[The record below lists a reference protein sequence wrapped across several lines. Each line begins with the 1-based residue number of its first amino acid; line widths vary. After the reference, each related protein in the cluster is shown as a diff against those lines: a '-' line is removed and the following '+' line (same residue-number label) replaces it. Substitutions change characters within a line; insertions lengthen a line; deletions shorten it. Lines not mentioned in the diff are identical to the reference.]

1 MAEYV
6 INKYRTLFVRAKEL
20 YNDEKYKESATLLE
34 IIVKNDETCYEGM
47 YYLGSIYYYGLNGK
61 ADYDRAFEL
70 LILAAMNK
78 QYKSAYLAG
87 LCCLNG
93 YGCQKNP
100 FEAKSWF
107 ELAAKNSHIEA
118 QYYLGLAYYN
128 GEGANKSL
136 HTALKCFLAA
146 AKNKHILA
154 KYMCGKCYEKMGK
167 YMDAATMYL
176 AAAID
181 GHVDGAE
188 KIADYYLEGK
198 YINKRVDLAIH
209 FYEIGYQHKNYNC
222 AYKLGLIYKSGEHV
236 EADLKKAF
244 HYFENLHPVRIDMIT
259 ATDLQQCMDECD
271 KGKRTHEM
279 MKTTANLLWKYAMDS
294 GYITANAASNLYTG
308 KGKSVQREP
317 ITDDELKLIRNA
329 IGKEPYA
336 DYVFCLC
343 YLGFRPSE
351 FLSLKKSDYHIDGR
365 IHFLIGGSKTDAG
378 RDRRVVIP
386 AQIRSILDE
395 RMSVIGTDLLFPMVC
410 HDRKGNFIGYKQ
422 MTHNYFN
429 NFVFRPLMAHLGIT
443 GRVPYS
449 ARHTYADK
457 LKRAS
462 GDAKDKAALIGH
474 SDYDFTQHKYQSAP
488 LEDLK
493 KVVDSIK

>member
-78 QYKSAYLAG
+78 QYNAAYLAG

-93 YGCQKNP
+93 CGCQKNP

-107 ELAAKNSHIEA
+107 ELAAKNSHIDA

-146 AKNKHILA
+146 AKNKHTLA

-222 AYKLGLIYKSGEHV
+222 AYKLGLIYKNGEYV

-244 HYFENLHPVRIDMIT
+244 HYFENAANNGIVDAKYEVGLALYNGSGVNRDSRYAIKVFESPELAEHKMTLRTLGNIFEFPNSPLLDEDPVLAKNYWMKAVELGDEYSMYKLGKCYETGYGVLKINLKT
-259 ATDLQQCMDECD
+259 AYDWYKMAAGFGQEDAKNAL
-271 KGKRTHEM
+271 KKLK
-279 MKTTANLLWKYAMDS
+279 KT
-294 GYITANAASNLYTG
+294 ITG
-308 KGKSVQREP
+308 KVK
-317 ITDDELKLIRNA
+317 
-329 IGKEPYA
+329 Y
-336 DYVFCLC
+336 
-343 YLGFRPSE
+343 
-351 FLSLKKSDYHIDGR
+351 
-365 IHFLIGGSKTDAG
+365 
-378 RDRRVVIP
+378 
-386 AQIRSILDE
+386 
-395 RMSVIGTDLLFPMVC
+395 
-410 HDRKGNFIGYKQ
+410 RK
-422 MTHNYFN
+422 
-429 NFVFRPLMAHLGIT
+429 
-443 GRVPYS
+443 
-449 ARHTYADK
+449 
-457 LKRAS
+457 
-462 GDAKDKAALIGH
+462 
-474 SDYDFTQHKYQSAP
+474 
-488 LEDLK
+488 
-493 KVVDSIK
+493 